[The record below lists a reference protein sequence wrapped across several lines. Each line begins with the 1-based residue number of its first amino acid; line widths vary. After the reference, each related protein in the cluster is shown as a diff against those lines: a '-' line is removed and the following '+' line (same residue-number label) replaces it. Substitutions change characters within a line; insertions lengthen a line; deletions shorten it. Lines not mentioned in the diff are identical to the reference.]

1 MRLSLAIALCG
12 ALGFGTPSALAKGAR
27 KAAATKAAPKRHV
40 AISGEHKKALAE
52 LYAGFKFGMTK
63 DEVLGI
69 LQKQID
75 QQYEDKIKS
84 TTDIAQQDRYRRDK
98 KAELGRVAGTYV
110 AFDTDQKTGW
120 DVSIIDGEFAHNTGE
135 ALMERWENQGGKNN
149 RRFFFFFDG
158 KLWKMFL
165 SLDVSI
171 LPEDKR
177 NFDTFRAAMES
188 KYGPGDVDGGRI
200 EWHAGDFDARA
211 IDRLKDYDALGLSIE
226 DPRVRSQVEARRAE
240 HAPKGKETPAV
251 IKAVI
256 DPDHKDHPDVK
267 ANDGAVDAVIKAQ
280 GGK

>member
-1 MRLSLAIALCG
+1 MRIPVAIALCA
-12 ALGFGTPSALAKGAR
+12 ALGLGGPAAFAKGAR
-27 KAAATKAAPKRHV
+27 KATATAKKHV
-40 AISGEHKKALAE
+40 AVSAEHKKALAE

-75 QQYEDKIKS
+75 QQYEDKIKA
-84 TTDIAQQDRYRRDK
+84 TTDIAQQDKFRRDK
-98 KAELGRVAGTYV
+98 KADLGRVAGTYV

-158 KLWKMFL
+158 KLWKMFV

-188 KYGPGDVDGGRI
+188 KYGTGDVEDGRI
-200 EWHAGDFDARA
+200 EWHTGDFDARA
-211 IDRLKDYDALGLSIE
+211 VDRLKDYDALGLSIE
-226 DPRVRSQVEARRAE
+226 DPHVRSQVEARRAE
-240 HAPKGKETPAV
+240 HAPKGKETPSV